1 MVTEFVNTDAMPQL
15 WVAGGEWALSSGRQ
29 EPPGSESFRHQIR
42 IHTLRLSSGVAFCI
56 QASRLESWDVNFFRE
71 LFAPRIIFS

>member
-1 MVTEFVNTDAMPQL
+1 MPTEFANTDAMPQL
-15 WVAGGEWALSSGRQ
+15 WVAGGDRALSSGRQ

-56 QASRLESWDVNFFRE
+56 QAFRLESLEVDFFRE